1 MTARIRRWTRR
12 RKPNDISH
20 RLATVR
26 CHRATNLGSIKNDLL
41 GQGRFREV
49 VALAILLNPYL
60 IFLRKIDLLP
70 LVFTLAATRRGARR
84 GWANI

>member
-12 RKPNDISH
+12 RKPNDISN

-26 CHRATNLGSIKNDLL
+26 RHRATNLGSIKNDLL

-49 VALAILLNPYL
+49 VALALLL
-60 IFLRKIDLLP
+60 IPIQFSYGKIDLLQWF
-70 LVFTLAATRRGARR
+70 LL
-84 GWANI
+84 